1 MFYNTYRTT
10 KSAMHQASG
19 SNLSKNGANII
30 NPKERLINLQK
41 REKLKGLLI
50 TKFMKKYGIKNPEKI
65 LEDEITKFLQGEKLN
80 DADLQRLDAKIHR
93 LLMEKKTRENLKS
106 TLTKNLQQENIQ
118 PQQAQQQN
126 MPQEESIYPSQCQP
140 QEECTKQCVKPPTP
154 KQQPKPCT
162 AACMTRGG
170 NKVYKSPEEELA
182 ELEAEEEA
190 AKPKYERMDFTAEGD
205 EWNAMAQYNKK
216 LFEEEKINER
226 IKDREI
232 KRRTKEDLDNQVKQ
246 KLKREYEESLKAKE
260 YDKTLLKHLKELE
273 ELEKKKQEEL
283 KKQILREKAN
293 RDAQMKDEYTRKRL
307 EVLREKKFD
316 RELIN
321 HLLEDIEKDKKAAL
335 EKKKKENEALQRTL
349 KENELHKIKMAEQLK
364 KEREDD
370 IRSCQEHAQTE
381 LKRENERIQYFKNIE
396 RNANNFMTGTAK
408 KALDDMERQNKE
420 EEEKM
425 RIFNEEKNRREQE
438 EEDRKKLEEIENK
451 KLMKKY
457 LDMQV
462 AEKKKM
468 KEFEHL
474 LDHEQAR
481 IWNTDCKKYLE
492 DEKIIN
498 EKIRKMNKNNLDCV
512 MNQIKARK
520 ERKNNQNKMTPTE
533 YAMNRKI
540 LEQAKAK

>member
-10 KSAMHQASG
+10 KSSQQNRT
-19 SNLSKNGANII
+19 NLAKNGAAVI

-50 TKFMKKYGIKNPEKI
+50 TKFMKKYGIKNPEKL

-93 LLMEKKTRENLKS
+93 LLMDKKAKDNLKS
-106 TLTKNLQQENIQ
+106 TLTKNLQQDTSAQ
-118 PQQAQQQN
+118 PQPVN
-126 MPQEESIYPSQCQP
+126 QEESIYPPQNQP
-140 QEECTKQCVKPPTP
+140 KEEKKEPVKVPTP
-154 KQQPKPCT
+154 KQQPKPATSQCVT
-162 AACMTRGG
+162 KGY
-170 NKVYKSPEEELA
+170 KKYKSPEEELA

-190 AKPKYERMDFTAEGD
+190 AKPHFERIDFSAEGD

-226 IKDREI
+226 IKDREV

-246 KLKREYEESLKAKE
+246 KLKREYEQSLRDKE
-260 YDKTLLKHLKELE
+260 YDKALLQHLKDLDEI
-273 ELEKKKQEEL
+273 EKKKKEAL
-283 KKQILREKAN
+283 KQQVLREKAN

-307 EVLREKKFD
+307 EILREKKFD
-316 RELIN
+316 RELIE
-321 HLLEDIEKDKKAAL
+321 HIKEDIEKDKQAAI

-349 KENELHKIKMAEQLK
+349 KENELHKIKMAELAK

-370 IRSCQEHAQTE
+370 IRSCEEHAQTE

-408 KALDDMERQNKE
+408 KTLDDMERQNRE
-420 EEEKM
+420 EEEAM
-425 RIFNEEKNRREQE
+425 RKFNEERDRREQE

-451 KLMKKY
+451 KMMKKY

-462 AEKKKM
+462 EEKKKM
-468 KEFEHL
+468 QQFEKL
-474 LDHEQAR
+474 LDQEQAR
-481 IWNTDCKKYLE
+481 IWNTDCKKYFE
-492 DEKIIN
+492 DEKVIN
-498 EKIRKMNKNNLDCV
+498 EKIRRMNKNNLDQV
-512 MNQIKARK
+512 MNQIKIRK
-520 ERKNNQNKMTPTE
+520 EKQKNQSKMTPTE
-533 YAMNRKI
+533 YAMNRKT
-540 LEQAKAK
+540 LEMAKAH